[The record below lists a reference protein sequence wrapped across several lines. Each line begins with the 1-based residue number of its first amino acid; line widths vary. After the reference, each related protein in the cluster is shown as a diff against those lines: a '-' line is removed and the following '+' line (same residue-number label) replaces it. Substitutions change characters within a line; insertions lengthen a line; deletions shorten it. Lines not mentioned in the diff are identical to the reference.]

1 MFLDRDSADIKGEHG
16 AYKPWIEMVW
26 LLGREGG
33 GGGGGGVTL
42 WTIHRDHRDS
52 EEPGI
57 PIELTLGPRNL
68 VGGGLFDWRGGG

>member
-1 MFLDRDSADIKGEHG
+1 M
-16 AYKPWIEMVW
+16 
-26 LLGREGG
+26 
-33 GGGGGGVTL
+33 TL